1 MLSILSSP
9 VVLLGLAAAAVIYL
23 LLSPKKP
30 ANAPQLLATDGPS
43 PGWPQYRTNRDA
55 EMAEDAELIREHFCN
70 KVKEERIANAL
81 AKHGAFLGPQAAPA
95 GKSAK

>member
-1 MLSILSSP
+1 MLALLTSP
-9 VVLLGLAAAAVIYL
+9 VGLLGIATVVVLYF

-30 ANAPQLLATDGPS
+30 SNAPQLLAADGPS

-81 AKHGAFLGPQAAPA
+81 AKHGTYLAPQAS